1 MPIKPAINPGT
12 IDWSGE
18 NPGILLKTD
27 PDGPFTAMALF
38 FRIAYSP
45 AGRGCALLLY
55 EDPQSDISL
64 PSIRNV
70 MISDNE
76 PMARYL
82 VDNFIAK
89 LAAFRDA
96 PAFSALQFVDAVS
109 VTTSGDHRSRY
120 SEMIVT
126 DDFEVELIWQEL
138 GEPVALELPPELTGA
153 KEREM
158 YTLLVESK
166 KASIRIDG
174 EALPGIPAT
183 RVQAG
188 IETTTAFLYFAETWI
203 DPMNLRTETGS

>member
-1 MPIKPAINPGT
+1 MPIKPAINPGA
-12 IDWSGE
+12 IDWSGD

-27 PDGPFTAMALF
+27 ADGPFTAMALF

-55 EDPQSDISL
+55 EDPQSEKSL

-70 MISDNE
+70 MISDNQ

-82 VDNFIAK
+82 VENFITK
-89 LAAFRDA
+89 LAAFHDA
-96 PAFSALQFVDAVS
+96 PAFSGLRFIDAVAVS
-109 VTTSGDHRSRY
+109 TSGDHRGRY
-120 SEMIVT
+120 SETVET
-126 DDFEVELIWQEL
+126 ADFKVELIWEEL
-138 GEPVALELPPELTGA
+138 GEPVALELPPELTGP
-153 KEREM
+153 KDREM

-166 KASIRIDG
+166 KASILIDG
-174 EALPGIPAT
+174 VALPGKPVP

-203 DPMNLRTETGS
+203 DPMIVKTETV

>member
-12 IDWSGE
+12 VDWSGE

-27 PDGPFTAMALF
+27 ADGPFTAMALF

-45 AGRGCALLLY
+45 AGRGCALLLF
-55 EDPQSDISL
+55 EDPQNAASL
-64 PSIRNV
+64 PSVRNV
-70 MISDNE
+70 IISDNQ
-76 PMARYL
+76 PMAQYL
-82 VDNFIAK
+82 KDNFIAK

-96 PAFSALQFVDAVS
+96 AAFDSLQFVDAVS
-109 VTTSGDHRSRY
+109 IETSGDHRSQY
-120 SEMIVT
+120 SETINT
-126 DDFEVELIWQEL
+126 ADFTVELIWEEL

-153 KEREM
+153 KEREA

-174 EALPGIPAT
+174 VALPGKPAA

-203 DPMNLRTETGS
+203 DPMELLSEVLD